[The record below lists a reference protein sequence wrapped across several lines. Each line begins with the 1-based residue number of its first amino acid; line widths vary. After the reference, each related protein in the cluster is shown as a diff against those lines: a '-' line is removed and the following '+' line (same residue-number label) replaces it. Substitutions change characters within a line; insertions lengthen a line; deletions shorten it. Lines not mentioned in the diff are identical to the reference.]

1 MAESDAQINQT
12 EQEVKGEVE
21 KLQYLEIVHL
31 AAIRAVLCVTTLYL
45 YAKENSGPLRNG
57 VESVEGTVKTV
68 VGPLYDRYHGFP
80 FELLKI
86 ADRKVGASVQEL
98 ERHVPEGV
106 KKAPDMARSVVGE
119 VQRAGVVATAAGLAK
134 AACFRAEPAAERL
147 AASAWRSLNRLP
159 VFPQV
164 ASAVVPAAAGLSER
178 YNRAVSCAAEKGYAV
193 SAYLPLVPT
202 ERIAKVEEKAFAKGG
217 LGRRLFFI
225 LRGADTLVAE
235 CRGAC
240 VHRTK

>member
-1 MAESDAQINQT
+1 MAESDAQINET

-31 AAIRAVLCVTTLYL
+31 AAIRAVLCVTNLYL

-68 VGPLYDRYHGFP
+68 VGPVYDRYHAFP
-80 FELLKI
+80 FEFLKL
-86 ADRKVGASVQEL
+86 ADHKVGASVQEL

-106 KKAPDMARSVVGE
+106 KKAPEMARSVVGE

-159 VFPQV
+159 VFPHV

-202 ERIAKVEEKAFAKGG
+202 ERIAQVFDVA
-217 LGRRLFFI
+217 
-225 LRGADTLVAE
+225 VAE
-235 CRGAC
+235 
-240 VHRTK
+240 